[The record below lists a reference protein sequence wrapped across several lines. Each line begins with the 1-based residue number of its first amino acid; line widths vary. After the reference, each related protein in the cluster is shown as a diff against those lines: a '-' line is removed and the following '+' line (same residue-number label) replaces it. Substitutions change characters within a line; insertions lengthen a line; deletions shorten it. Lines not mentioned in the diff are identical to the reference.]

1 MNINPKMCSIDSERW
16 PKEPKKKETFFNTLQ
31 DLINNTLESS
41 LRLESKLVKIENE
54 LFEESFTNQSNVS
67 EKEEK
72 YAKVN
77 TLFRK
82 INQVNENLANIEIIV
97 DRLV

>member
-1 MNINPKMCSIDSERW
+1 MNIDPKMYNMDSERW

-54 LFEESFTNQSNVS
+54 LFEESFTNQSNAS